1 MREQSEPRLL
11 EVGSDAPDFTLMSSF
26 GDPVTLSS
34 YRDQMNIC
42 LIFYPEDGVSGS
54 TRQLGLIRDNAE
66 AFVGADV
73 ERLGVNPGSLRSHQ
87 EFAQS
92 NGIDF
97 PLLVDTDLQVAREY
111 RAVDPDERRVLPTV
125 YLVDKRG
132 KIAYAAR
139 GYPEAAEILEA
150 VRDEGQG

>member
-1 MREQSEPRLL
+1 MREQGEPRLL

-34 YRDQMNIC
+34 YRDQMNVC
-42 LIFYPEDGVSGS
+42 LIFYPEDGTPGC
-54 TRQLGLIRDNAE
+54 TRQLCVIRDDAAE
-66 AFVGADV
+66 FVGADV
-73 ERLGVNPGSLRSHQ
+73 ERLGVNPGSLKSHQ

-92 NGIDF
+92 NEIDF

-111 RAVDPDERRVLPTV
+111 QAVDPVERRVLRTV

-132 KIAYAAR
+132 KIAFAAR
-139 GYPEAAEILEA
+139 GYPETAEILEA
-150 VRDEGQG
+150 VRDEG